1 MRNSTKESGPLHI
14 KYLTPGEVRAYLT
27 ANPKL
32 IVPVGV
38 TEHHGPHLP
47 MGCDTIIVERLADDL
62 SAEFR
67 VVRAPTV
74 EYGVGLPPAPDHLG
88 SASVRRKT
96 LHRFMN
102 DLVGDWEETGVE
114 QFIILT
120 ANGHEAHQ
128 EALTTLNT
136 RQATVQTV
144 DIFGVPLGA
153 EEDGRNLPIHGGQID
168 TSLLLYLAHDQ
179 VALELAEDFI
189 PTKREV
195 RRYRRGTP
203 GAFRAQAP
211 GSVGRPTL
219 ATVERGA
226 ELYKF
231 IYSRIASHVFAVGTV
246 DHSPP
251 GEEQ

>member
-1 MRNSTKESGPLHI
+1 
-14 KYLTPGEVRAYLT
+14 
-27 ANPKL
+27 
-32 IVPVGV
+32 
-38 TEHHGPHLP
+38 

-102 DLVGDWEETGVE
+102 DLIGDWEETGVE

-128 EALTTLNT
+128 EALTTLNP
-136 RQATVQTV
+136 RQATIQTV
-144 DIFGVPLGA
+144 DIFGVPLGT
-153 EEDGRNLPIHGGQID
+153 EDDAKNLPIHGGQID
-168 TSLLLYLAHDQ
+168 TSLLLYLEHDR

-189 PTKREV
+189 PTRREV
-195 RRYRRGTP
+195 RRYRRGTHR
-203 GAFRAQAP
+203 AFRAQAP

-226 ELYKF
+226 ELYDF
-231 IYSRIASHVFAVGTV
+231 IYTRIATHVFAADSGEP
-246 DHSPP
+246 SPP
-251 GEEQ
+251 SGEE

>member
-1 MRNSTKESGPLHI
+1 
-14 KYLTPGEVRAYLT
+14 
-27 ANPKL
+27 
-32 IVPVGV
+32 
-38 TEHHGPHLP
+38 

-62 SAEFR
+62 SAEFH

-74 EYGVGLPPAPDHLG
+74 EYGVALAPTPDQMG

-102 DLVGDWEETGVE
+102 DLVGAWEETGVE

-128 EALTTLNT
+128 EALTTLHT
-136 RQATVQTV
+136 RSATVQTV
-144 DIFGVPLGA
+144 DIFGVPLGT
-153 EEDGRNLPIHGGQID
+153 EEDDRKLPIHGGQID
-168 TSLLLYLAHDQ
+168 TSLLLFLEHDR

-189 PTKREV
+189 PSRREI

-203 GAFRAQAP
+203 RAFRAQAP

-219 ATVERGA
+219 ATVEQGA

-231 IYSRIASHVFAVGTV
+231 IYSRIATHVFGGGSPP
-246 DHSPP
+246 SPP
-251 GEEQ
+251 GGA

>member
-1 MRNSTKESGPLHI
+1 
-14 KYLTPGEVRAYLT
+14 
-27 ANPKL
+27 
-32 IVPVGV
+32 
-38 TEHHGPHLP
+38 

-62 SAEFR
+62 SAEFH

-74 EYGVGLPPAPDHLG
+74 EYGVALPPTPDQLG

-102 DLVGDWEETGVE
+102 DLVGAWEETGIE

-128 EALTTLNT
+128 EALTTLHT
-136 RQATVQTV
+136 RSATVQTV
-144 DIFGVPLGA
+144 DIFGVPLGT
-153 EEDGRNLPIHGGQID
+153 EEDGRKLPIHGGQID
-168 TSLLLYLAHDQ
+168 TSLLLFLEHDR

-189 PTKREV
+189 PSRREI
-195 RRYRRGTP
+195 RRYRRGMP
-203 GAFRAQAP
+203 RAFRAQAP

-219 ATVERGA
+219 ATVEQGA

-231 IYSRIASHVFAVGTV
+231 IYSRIATHVFGGGSQP
-246 DHSPP
+246 SPP
-251 GEEQ
+251 GGA